1 MRERLRDRHR
11 HRQRDKDRL
20 RQTYKQTVRDG
31 REAVTDRQRQTDRQI

>member
-1 MRERLRDRHR
+1 MRERLRDR

-31 REAVTDRQRQTDRQI
+31 REAVTDRDRLTDKYR